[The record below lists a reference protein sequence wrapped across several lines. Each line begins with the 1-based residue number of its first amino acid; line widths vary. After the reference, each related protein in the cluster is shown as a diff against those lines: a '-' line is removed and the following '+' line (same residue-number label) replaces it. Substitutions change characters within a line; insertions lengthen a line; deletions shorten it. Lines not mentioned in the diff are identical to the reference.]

1 MKHSLSVVGNIQAT
15 AQLNAQFIAVEL
27 QAHGADI
34 NMVGL
39 HWKVSFQSIFFRV
52 YTSIQNIQ
60 KLTVDFKGSSITTGS
75 LEDDFRLSKEL
86 EDDPSSYGS
95 NDMGAAVACAGDAAI
110 GQ

>member
-1 MKHSLSVVGNIQAT
+1 ME
-15 AQLNAQFIAVEL
+15 FP
-27 QAHGADI
+27 AHGADI

-39 HWKVSFQSIFFRV
+39 HWKVSF
-52 YTSIQNIQ
+52 IQ

-95 NDMGAAVACAGDAAI
+95 NDIGAAVACAGDAAI